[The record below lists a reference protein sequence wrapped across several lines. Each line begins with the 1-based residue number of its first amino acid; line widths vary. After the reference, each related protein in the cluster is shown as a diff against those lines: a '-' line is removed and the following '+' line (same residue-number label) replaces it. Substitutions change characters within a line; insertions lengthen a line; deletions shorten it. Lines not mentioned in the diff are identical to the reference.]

1 MAEPNPEELFN
12 LGVESNKAK
21 DYIKAEKYF
30 EKACELDYDG
40 GCVIFLAREDG
51 ELANKQEVFQ
61 YLSKACELNSGSGCF
76 VLGGLY
82 DDREDLK
89 KAIQYYS
96 KACDLN
102 DKFGCS
108 RLGAMQY
115 IGKGVVK
122 NEKQAAEKFEKACKL
137 GKQEA
142 CEMVTY
148 KGLCELGHKE
158 ACEIFSLE
166 VLCESSDQKACS
178 MSYDKKKALGF

>member
-1 MAEPNPEELFN
+1 MAEPNHEELVD
-12 LGVESNKAK
+12 LGKEILDFAVSGGGGTFRGDSLEAK
-21 DYIKAEKYF
+21 KYYIQAKEYF
-30 EKACELDYDG
+30 EKACNLNYAK
-40 GCVIFLAREDG
+40 GCV
-51 ELANKQEVFQ
+51 
-61 YLSKACELNSGSGCF
+61 S
-76 VLGGLY
+76 LGGLY
-82 DDREDLK
+82 EGENLVIGKENPRLKERLK

-108 RLGAMQY
+108 TLGAMQY

-122 NEKQAAEKFEKACKL
+122 NEKQAMEKFEKACKL

-166 VLCESSDQKACS
+166 VLCESLDQKACD

>member
-1 MAEPNPEELFN
+1 M
-12 LGVESNKAK
+12 
-21 DYIKAEKYF
+21 I
-30 EKACELDYDG
+30 
-40 GCVIFLAREDG
+40 
-51 ELANKQEVFQ
+51 
-61 YLSKACELNSGSGCF
+61 
-76 VLGGLY
+76 
-82 DDREDLK
+82 REDLK

-108 RLGAMQY
+108 ILGAMQY

-122 NEKQAAEKFEKACKL
+122 NEKQAMEKFEKACKL

-148 KGLCELGHKE
+148 KGLCELRHKE

-166 VLCESSDQKACS
+166 VLCRLSDLKACG
-178 MSYDKKKALGF
+178 MSYDKQKALGF